1 MENFG
6 NRIKSLRRK
15 MNLTQEELAE
25 RLNVSFQ
32 TVSKWERNASLPD
45 ITMLPILA
53 NFFDVT
59 TDELLGVDLAKK
71 DQKIDEILAEFLR
84 LNTDYDSR
92 TEEFIIN
99 AYKTYPNDYRIMDR
113 YMWYMAGDYA
123 DNDPK
128 KLLARK
134 EEFLSICDRILDGC
148 KDTRILLDARNMQA
162 KILHAEGKTDE
173 AIKIYGDN
181 FPDWYQTVHQK
192 IEQLFAKDTDE
203 YRAMNKR
210 NFYGLIDFA
219 VSKWVRI
226 YWFDNKLTLKEKVET
241 CEEISDSLTTTRN
254 ENDDLIF
261 AVLEHRFLTEF
272 TGRLCQVECDE
283 NDIIRIY
290 EKKLLSAKHLTEMIK
305 KDDVIYALAKQYN
318 AENVLKN
325 TIERLKSTKF
335 PAIVRLR
342 KSKRFINLL
351 KKYEENI

>member
-1 MENFG
+1 MENFCK
-6 NRIKSLRRK
+6 RIKSLRIK

-25 RLNVSFQ
+25 RLSVSFQ
-32 TVSKWERNASLPD
+32 TISKWETGVSLPD
-45 ITMLPILA
+45 ITMFPILA
-53 NFFDVT
+53 NFFNVT
-59 TDELLGVDLAKK
+59 TDELLGVNLAKK
-71 DQKIDEILAEFLR
+71 NQIIEETL
-84 LNTDYDSR
+84 
-92 TEEFIIN
+92 EEFQRLYENYDNKAEDFLVN
-99 AYKTYPNDYRIMDR
+99 AYKKYPNDYRIMDR

-128 KLLARK
+128 KLLERK
-134 EEFLSICDRILDGC
+134 NEFLSICERIIDGC
-148 KDTRILLDARNMQA
+148 DNTRIVLDARNMQA

-226 YWFDNKLTLKEKVET
+226 YWFDNKLTLKEKVEV
-241 CEEISDSLTTTRN
+241 CEKISDSLTSMRKN
-254 ENDDLIF
+254 NDDLIF

-272 TGRLCQVECDE
+272 TGRLCQTEYNE

-290 EKKLLSAKHLTEMIK
+290 EKKLISANHLTEMIK
-305 KDDVIYALAKQYN
+305 KDDVIYALAKQYK

-335 PAIVRLR
+335 PGVIRLR
-342 KSKRFINLL
+342 KSEKFINLL

>member
-1 MENFG
+1 MKNFG
-6 NRIKSLRRK
+6 NRIKVLRRK

-25 RLNVSFQ
+25 RINVSFQ
-32 TVSKWERNASLPD
+32 TISKWETNASLPD
-45 ITMLPILA
+45 VTMIPVLA

-59 TDELLGVDLAKK
+59 TDELLGVDLAKR
-71 DQKIDEILAEFLR
+71 QSKIDELLAEFVR
-84 LNTDYDSR
+84 LNTDYDASA
-92 TEEFIIN
+92 EEFIIN

-123 DNDPK
+123 DNDPE

-134 EEFLSICDRILDGC
+134 DEFLSICDRILDGC
-148 KDTRILLDARNMQA
+148 KDTRIVLDARNMQA

-173 AIKIYGDN
+173 AIKIYGEN

-226 YWFDNKLTLKEKVET
+226 YWFDNKLTLKEKVEA
-241 CEEISDSLTTTRN
+241 CEKISDSLTSMRK

-261 AVLEHRFLTEF
+261 AVLEHRFLSEF
-272 TGRLCQVECDE
+272 AGRLCQAEWEE
-283 NDIIRIY
+283 NDILRIY
-290 EKKLLSAKHLTEMIK
+290 EKKLSIAKQLTDMIK

-335 PAIVRLR
+335 PAIIRLR
-342 KSKRFINLL
+342 KNEKFASLL
-351 KKYEENI
+351 ENFDIMH